1 MPVTI
6 NRKPI
11 HFSPDSSRVIVRF
24 FMPGGEER
32 AKKIITRII
41 SMEED
46 DAAQVLNHILRDFSH
61 RHRNITRIFLKHF
74 DHIAPIAAS
83 LGYMPAELSKEKQFL
98 IGSYFTNEY
107 SIESAAFF
115 NPSVVEDPDQSH
127 LQIGQKRIIVSFRAT
142 GEGHVSSIVFRSG
155 IIDSDNNFEFCQ
167 PGRFVDEA
175 ETIQLHRY
183 RKSDFLEKLCDVK
196 SEKPDLIASI
206 FSGLNDSFTFTELR
220 NRIAACTNIPPAG
233 TEDQKILNTIKW
245 MADAQYLVSFSL
257 DSTISERVIF
267 PVTDA
272 ESRGIEDA
280 RFVKFSD
287 DNGKIKYFGTY
298 TAYNGFS
305 ILPQLIETIDF
316 CTFKVMP
323 IYGSYAQNKGMA
335 LFPRKI
341 NGRFAMLSRVDG
353 ENNYIMF
360 SDSVNIWDTE
370 PKLLQEP
377 EYPWEFV
384 QLGNSGSPIETDRG
398 WLVITHGV
406 GAMRRYCLGAILLDL
421 HNPEMVIA
429 KLTEPLLIANE
440 DEREGY
446 VPNVVYSCGAILNGN
461 AVVIP
466 YAMSDTRSGF
476 LTTSLTDLI
485 NKMQGLPGS
494 EQMEFKKE
502 KRILIVE
509 DDECNQLIIGRI
521 LENNGYSFVTASDG
535 LQALVEIG
543 RNKYD
548 LILSD
553 VNMPNFSGYEL
564 LEFMKNKKMN
574 IPLMFLT
581 GNTTQEDEIKGLQL
595 GAVDYLRK
603 PIDPQLLLLKLHK
616 HCSGQSGN

>member
-1 MPVTI
+1 MPVSI

-24 FMPGGEER
+24 FLPGGEER
-32 AKKIITRII
+32 AKKIIVRIV
-41 SMEED
+41 SMPED

-74 DHIAPIAAS
+74 NNIAHIADA
-83 LGYMPAELSKEKQFL
+83 LGYDPAAFSKEKQFL
-98 IGSYFTNEY
+98 IGAYFTNEY

-127 LQIGQKRIIVSFRAT
+127 LQLGQKRIIVSFRAT

-167 PGRFVDEA
+167 PGKFVDEA

-183 RKSDFLEKLCDVK
+183 KKADFLEKLYDIK
-196 SEKPDLIASI
+196 EAKANLIEVI
-206 FSGLNDSFTFTELR
+206 FARLNDSFTFAELR
-220 NRIAACTNIPPAG
+220 NSISTCASNMQADA
-233 TEDQKILNTIKW
+233 EDEKVFNTIKW

-272 ESRGIEDA
+272 ECRGIEDA
-280 RFVKFSD
+280 RFVKFTD
-287 DNGKIKYFGTY
+287 DQGKTKYFGTY

-323 IYGSYAQNKGMA
+323 IFGKYAQNKGMA
-335 LFPRKI
+335 LFPRKV
-341 NGRFAMLSRVDG
+341 NGQFAMLSRLDG

-360 SDSVNIWDTE
+360 SDSVNIWDAE
-370 PKLLQEP
+370 PTLLQEP

-421 HNPEMVIA
+421 DHPETVIA
-429 KLTEPLLIANE
+429 KLPEPLLIANE

-446 VPNVVYSCGAILNGN
+446 VPNVVYSCGAMLNGD

-476 LTTSLTDLI
+476 LTTPLNELI
-485 NKMQGLPGS
+485 DKMQVLPGH
-494 EQMEFKKE
+494 ERQAFKKE
-502 KRILIVE
+502 KKILLVE
-509 DDECNQLIIGRI
+509 DEACSQLLIGKI
-521 LENNGYSFVTASDG
+521 LENNGYSIVTASDG

-543 RNKYD
+543 KNKYD

-553 VNMPNFSGYEL
+553 INMPNFSGFQL
-564 LEFMKNKKMN
+564 LEFMKAKKLTT
-574 IPLMFLT
+574 PLMLLT
-581 GNTTQEDEIKGLQL
+581 GNITQEDEIKGLAL

-603 PIDPQLLLLKLHK
+603 PVDPQLLLLKLQK
-616 HCSGQSGN
+616 QCS